1 MHDLSNFA
9 VETLWQ
15 LFRNGPTW
23 DGDLV
28 SKTGRDELV
37 DLGLV
42 ERGHGFQ
49 WLVRAGIDEAL
60 ERGYDRRKNKDH
72 GTSTPT
78 SRRVV
83 PIPIWGLS
91 SESGV
96 YWPVA

>member
-23 DGDLV
+23 DGDLA

-42 ERGHGFQ
+42 ERGRGFQ
-49 WLVRAGIDEAL
+49 WLVRAGIDEAV
-60 ERGYDRRKNKDH
+60 DRRYNFRKEKDH
-72 GTSTPT
+72 GISTPH
-78 SRRVV
+78 SRKVV
-83 PIPIWGLS
+83 PVWGLS

-96 YWPVA
+96 HWRI